1 MIGNSSQIDP
11 VVPPGEIVRPRDIVL
26 VVDDSPETL
35 SFLTHALEEAGITVL
50 VAVDGAAALHLMEQI
65 TPDLILLD
73 AVMPGLSG
81 FETCRRLKQNDD
93 LAHVPVI
100 FMTGLTETEHI
111 VNGLAAGGVDYVA
124 KPIVVDELMARMRVH
139 LTNARRSQDARV
151 ALDTAGRF
159 LLAVSGDGRILWN
172 TPQAAKLLKQSYP
185 GLEELDFRLPSDITA
200 WLERAAGS
208 GRNAATWTGGTDGNR
223 LELSYLGQ
231 VRADEHVLR
240 LAGTQA
246 GSEIATLRHRLSL
259 TAREA
264 EVLIWLARGKSNRD
278 ISDILGISPR
288 TVNKHLEQIYEKL
301 GVENRASATAL
312 AIRSLDGG

>member
-1 MIGNSSQIDP
+1 MIGKSSEEAS
-11 VVPPGEIVRPRDIVL
+11 VPPLGERVHPRDIVL

-50 VAVDGAAALHLMEQI
+50 VAVDGTAALHLMEQI

-111 VNGLAAGGVDYVA
+111 VKGLEAGGVDYVA

-139 LTNARRSQDARV
+139 LTNARRTQDARI

-159 LLAVSGDGRILWN
+159 LLAVSSDGRILWN
-172 TPQAAKLLKQSYP
+172 TPQAAKLLKQFYP
-185 GLEELDFRLPSDITA
+185 ALEEQDFRLPPDLAA
-200 WLERAAGS
+200 WIGRAAVS
-208 GRNAATWTGGTDGNR
+208 GRNATGWTVGDAEAR

-240 LAGTQA
+240 LSGAQPGGEMA
-246 GSEIATLRHRLSL
+246 LLRQRLSL

-278 ISDILGISPR
+278 ISDILTISPR

-312 AIRSLDGG
+312 AVRALSDQ

>member
-1 MIGNSSQIDP
+1 MIGKPSQIEQAAPIRDSLH
-11 VVPPGEIVRPRDIVL
+11 PRDIVL

-35 SFLTHALEEAGITVL
+35 SFLTHALEDAGVTVL
-50 VAVDGAAALHLMEQI
+50 VAVDGAAALHLMVQI

-111 VNGLAAGGVDYVA
+111 VKGLEAGGVDYVA

-139 LTNARRSQDARV
+139 LTNARRTQDARV
-151 ALDTAGRF
+151 ALDIAGRF
-159 LLAVSGDGRILWN
+159 LLAVASDGRILWN

-185 GLEELDFRLPSDITA
+185 ALDERGFRLPADITA
-200 WLERAAGS
+200 WIERAAVS
-208 GRNAATWTGGTDGNR
+208 GRNAPTWEGGSPEAR

-231 VRADEHVLR
+231 ARADEHVLR
-240 LAGTQA
+240 LAGTQPGGDVA
-246 GSEIATLRHRLSL
+246 VLRHRHLL

-278 ISDILGISPR
+278 ISDILSISPR

-312 AIRSLDGG
+312 AVRALNGQ